1 MGVGQSKGMK
11 SSEIKKLKKQT
22 NLDKVEIN
30 SLYKEFSKIA
40 PSGSVD
46 RTKFQDALQA
56 LERHGLNE
64 IANTP
69 YSDRLFTLLD
79 INEDGVVD
87 FKEFISGFA
96 LLCKGSVEDKIK
108 VSFNAYDKD
117 GDGTISKDELAEM
130 FKYAWMSG
138 FKAMKSLSSEEIT
151 PQEIKEFCEQSA
163 KAFADSVMEQMDT
176 DGNGNFLSIDM
187 KVF

>member
-1 MGVGQSKGMK
+1 M
-11 SSEIKKLKKQT
+11 
-22 NLDKVEIN
+22 EIN

-108 VSFNAYDKD
+108 GLFPVSWCLREWMRILTVIVSFNAYDKD

>member
-1 MGVGQSKGMK
+1 MRILTV
-11 SSEIKKLKKQT
+11 I
-22 NLDKVEIN
+22 
-30 SLYKEFSKIA
+30 
-40 PSGSVD
+40 
-46 RTKFQDALQA
+46 
-56 LERHGLNE
+56 
-64 IANTP
+64 
-69 YSDRLFTLLD
+69 
-79 INEDGVVD
+79 
-87 FKEFISGFA
+87 
-96 LLCKGSVEDKIK
+96 

-187 KVF
+187 KVFWLYTIGVLDFEEFKAFAMQQPVITATLSDFEQQVRIINIIETLNWVVSRLI